1 MQPFLFFLSGININK
16 KRGLEIGETPSFSML
31 ELSSLVDAFFN
42 GFEAIMTSTCWRL
55 VETELPL
62 ASKPFIKFLRRA
74 ISIDYGGTEDYHVTC
89 KALDL
94 EQAVESFS
102 KVLDQD
108 PELHPLLEKLVG
120 DARSFSVF
128 HVFHP
133 LRLAS
138 HVELAVKQ
146 LVASHVDAATHLKV
160 DLRNPDC
167 RIAAI
172 ITQSANDAEEFHFF
186 LSFNGVFLE
195 HKGFITR
202 EAKYRPA
209 FDIGTMNPPLTTLM
223 VNIAAP
229 RAGMHLVDPM
239 CGTGG
244 ILIEALVQGIPCIG
258 VELANFPLKGC
269 IKNLRFFNKNRTAG
283 FHLIK
288 ASVFELPFRD
298 VLAAHDAGYVMA
310 TDPPYGRISSAFH
323 LPIEQYAHAI
333 GKVAGMY
340 TRLCIAIPFDDREAV
355 EAQLRDDIPNVEIF
369 VEEKVEHVAFSRAVF
384 LAKIKQV

>member
-16 KRGLEIGETPSFSML
+16 KRGLDIGETPSFSML

-42 GFEAIMTSTCWRL
+42 GFEATMTSTSWRL
-55 VETELPL
+55 VQTELPL
-62 ASKPFIKFLRRA
+62 ANKPFIEFLRRA
-74 ISIDYGGTEDYHVTC
+74 ISADYAGTEDYHITC
-89 KALDL
+89 KAPDL
-94 EQAVESFS
+94 EQAVTIFGTM
-102 KVLDQD
+102 LDQD
-108 PELHPLLEKLVG
+108 QGLPALLESKVG
-120 DARSFSVF
+120 TARSYSVF

-133 LRLAS
+133 RRLAS
-138 HVELAVKQ
+138 HVELAIKQ
-146 LVASHVDAATHLKV
+146 LVASHVDAATHMKV
-160 DLRNPDC
+160 DLRHPDC
-167 RIAAI
+167 RIAVI
-172 ITQSANDAEEFHFF
+172 ITQSGNDTEEFHFF
-186 LSFNGVFLE
+186 LSFNGIFLE

-244 ILIEALVQGIPCIG
+244 ILIEALVQGIPCVG

-269 IKNLRFFNKNRTAG
+269 IKNLRFFNKNRTTG
-283 FHLIK
+283 FHLVK

-298 VLAAHDAGYVMA
+298 ALAAHDAGYVMA

-333 GKVAGMY
+333 GKVACMY
-340 TRLCIAIPFDDREAV
+340 ERICITTPFADRDTV
-355 EAQLRDDIPNVEIF
+355 EAQLREDIPNALIN

-384 LAKIKQV
+384 LVNMEK